1 MLAPSVCCHLHPS
14 QAQHGGNVLAS
25 LLLLGPCS
33 PAALKADVQRCGG
46 TNQRT
51 ERIRLMGNSLY
62 FTPCLLGTEFACL
75 SITSALWGGLG
86 GGQLLRLAS
95 PHPVASS
102 LALLVSYIC

>member
-1 MLAPSVCCHLHPS
+1 
-14 QAQHGGNVLAS
+14 
-25 LLLLGPCS
+25 
-33 PAALKADVQRCGG
+33 
-46 TNQRT
+46 
-51 ERIRLMGNSLY
+51 MGNSLY